1 MAYTERVDIAIIGG
15 GPAGIF
21 AGALLGTIYSVAIV
35 ERRNREFVKPCGGL
49 CTRRALQYLSPFEPP
64 EWIYATP
71 KSSAIHLVDLENREE
86 EAVKQETYNIRRGHL
101 ERWLRSLLS
110 RQSVFYEHTIV
121 QSIRSKGGGYELLLS
136 HDHGGRSVLRA
147 SVVLGADGVR
157 SETRALLGL
166 PPANSVQT
174 VQYRVNNYAELD
186 HIEFLFDSTITG
198 DFYIWVIPKDET
210 LLIGTRHDL
219 EHREAFEELIARR
232 YDISLPKAIDKRE
245 GYPLTRVS
253 SVDEICWGRER
264 ILLLG
269 EAAGLVMPAFGEGL
283 TSAFESAYMAS
294 MAIRRSFADPLPEY
308 EKEGQQILARIDRET
323 SIFPLMGNALTR
335 HLVFKL

>member
-15 GPAGIF
+15 GPAGVF

-49 CTRRALQYLSPFEPP
+49 CTRRALQYLTPFEPP
-64 EWIYATP
+64 DWIYATP
-71 KSSAIHLVDLENREE
+71 RTTPITLIDLENREE
-86 EAVKQETYNIRRGHL
+86 ASVVQETYNVRRGHL

-110 RQSVFYEHTIV
+110 RQTLFYEHTMV
-121 QSIRSKGGGYELLLS
+121 QSIRTKNTGYELLLT

-147 SVVLGADGVR
+147 SVILGADGVR

-174 VQYRVNNYAELD
+174 VQYRVGNHSEID
-186 HIEFLFDSTITG
+186 HVEFLFDSAVTG
-198 DFYIWVIPKDET
+198 DFYIWVIPKDEA
-210 LLIGTRHDL
+210 LVVGTRHDL
-219 EHREAFEELIARR
+219 EHREAFEELVERR
-232 YDISLPKAIDKRE
+232 YGVSLPKAIDKRE
-245 GYPLTRVS
+245 GYPLTRVN
-253 SVDEICWGRER
+253 SVDEIAWGRER

-269 EAAGLVMPAFGEGL
+269 EAAGLVMPAFGDGL
-283 TSAFESAYMAS
+283 TGAFESAYMAS

-308 EKEGQQILARIDRET
+308 QKEGQAIAARIERET
-323 SIFPLMGNALTR
+323 SLLPLLGNALTR